1 MTGRPR
7 RILLLSATIGEGH
20 NATARAVQEAA
31 RRLWPDCA
39 VCWVDT
45 LDTMGPG
52 VRRAFNWIYA
62 TNVESTPWLYDFFY
76 WALWRYRWFA
86 NGCRRFVGA
95 WCGRRLRRVLR
106 EHEPDLVVTTYP
118 LGTAGMNWLRRRGE
132 SAVDVAAVVSDF
144 APHPF
149 WVYPHVDTHHVMSE
163 ASLAALRRA
172 EPAAVGTVSAPPVVS
187 AFHPQDRGVARRSLG
202 FDEDGFTVLISC
214 GALGFGSVSRAVD
227 AALRSA
233 RVRRVVVVCGRNER
247 LRAELASRTD
257 PRLVPFGWVDD
268 MPRLTAAAD
277 VVLTNAGGA
286 TALEALACSRPVLM
300 FEPIAGHG
308 RANAELMARAG
319 LAVLCRGAEQL
330 TATVDRWAAGDADLA
345 ACGDRVAEHRADGD
359 LTEQVAALAAL
370 PRHCGPRPLRSE
382 DVFFVH
388 ASTDRVEQS
397 TAAILRLGGEPRSAE
412 AWHALVAERVAQCA
426 HHLPTLRRRLHHR
439 RWGRPWWDEVAA
451 LDPSEHV
458 DSRTVADAGQL
469 PAAVSEFLHCRLP
482 ARRPPWR
489 LRLLRRSD
497 TGEAL
502 LVAKLHHALGDGVAV
517 TSALVRLLAEGAPD
531 SSTPTGTGGDS
542 RPAAT
547 TVVRGL
553 ASLARSGPAGK
564 SAFTGRSSGR
574 RCVAWF
580 DLPSTLVRARA
591 RDRGVS
597 TTALV
602 LGLTAEALHRQLA
615 VRGAGGTGAT
625 FRVMVPHTA
634 RNGRAQ
640 VTADTPGNHTV
651 SLALDLPVGPGTPV
665 NRARVIERLLRRRA
679 DSGEA
684 EASGV
689 VLAAL
694 GRLPN
699 PLHRWVVRRIYQ
711 RRFFHA
717 VVSVMPGRRRPVAL
731 GDAPITDVYPLLSLA
746 DGVGVAVGAINWS
759 SRLGIGF
766 TTDPALAPAAEEL
779 ASGMREAFAE
789 LAEPAAERA
798 ETAG

>member
-7 RILLLSATIGEGH
+7 RLLLLSATIGEGH
-20 NATARAVQEAA
+20 NATARAVEEAA
-31 RRLWPDCA
+31 RHAWPDCA
-39 VCWVDT
+39 VSRVDT

-106 EHEPDLVVTTYP
+106 EHAPDLVVTTYP

-132 SAVDVAAVVSDF
+132 STAGVVAVVSDF

-149 WVYPHVDTHHVMSE
+149 WVYPHVDMHHVMSE

-172 EPAAVGTVSAPPVVS
+172 EPEAVGAACAPPVVS
-187 AFHPQDRGVARRSLG
+187 AFHPVQPAAARRSFG
-202 FDEDGFTVLISC
+202 FDEDGFTVLVSC
-214 GALGFGSVSRAVD
+214 GALGFGSVPRAVD
-227 AALRSA
+227 AVLRSE
-233 RVRRVVVVCGRNER
+233 RVGRVVVVCGRNER
-247 LRAELASRTD
+247 LRAELSTRTD
-257 PRLVPFGWVDD
+257 PRLVPLGWVDD
-268 MPRLTAAAD
+268 MPSLTAAAD

-308 RANAELMARAG
+308 RANAELMAAAG
-319 LAVLCRGAEQL
+319 LAVLCRDRRQL
-330 TATVDRWAAGDADLA
+330 TATVDRWAGGDAELA
-345 ACGDRVAEHRADGD
+345 ACAERAARHRSGDFP
-359 LTEQVAALAAL
+359 EQVAALAAL
-370 PRHCGPRPLRSE
+370 PRHAGPRPLRPE
-382 DVFFVH
+382 DAFFVH
-388 ASTDRVEQS
+388 ASTEQVEQS
-397 TAAILRLGGEPRSAE
+397 AAAILRLGGEPRSVE
-412 AWHALVAERVAQCA
+412 AWYALVAERIAQCA
-426 HHLPTLRRRLHHR
+426 HHLPTLRRRLEHR
-439 RWGRPWWDEVAA
+439 RWLRPRWVDVTA
-451 LDPSEHV
+451 LDPAEHL
-458 DSRTVADAGQL
+458 DSRVVADGGQL
-469 PAAVSEFLHCRLP
+469 PAAVSEFLRCPLP
-482 ARRPPWR
+482 AERPPWR
-489 LRLLRRSD
+489 LRLLLRHD

-517 TSALVRLLAEGAPD
+517 TSALVRLLAEGPPGSAGPARSGGRGR
-531 SSTPTGTGGDS
+531 SSV
-542 RPAAT
+542 AA
-547 TVVRGL
+547 VARGL
-553 ASLARSGPAGK
+553 ASLARSGTAGDCP
-564 SAFTGRSSGR
+564 FTGCSGGQRSA
-574 RCVAWF
+574 AWF
-580 DLPSTLVRARA
+580 DLPSAQVRARA
-591 RDRGVS
+591 RERGVS

-602 LGLTAEALHRQLA
+602 LGLVAEALHRQLA
-615 VRGAGGTGAT
+615 ARGAGGAGAT

-634 RNGRAQ
+634 RNGRAE

-651 SLALDLPVGPGTPV
+651 SVALDLPVGPGTPAG
-665 NRARVIERLLRRRA
+665 RARVVDQLLRRRA
-679 DSGEA
+679 ESGET

-699 PLHRWVVRRIYQ
+699 VLHRWVVRRIYQ

-731 GDAPITDVYPLLSLA
+731 DGAPITDVYPLLSLA
-746 DGVGVAVGAINWS
+746 EGVGVAVGALNWS
-759 SRLGIGF
+759 ERVGFGI
-766 TTDPALAPAAEEL
+766 TTDPALAPAAGEL

-789 LAEPAAERA
+789 QAEPSAER
-798 ETAG
+798 EGTAG